1 MGDKALERLSFEGLE
16 QDKAII
22 ERGGRFFQQ
31 PREFARHH
39 FAFYQCYV
47 VRCVHFFFVR
57 IEFHV
62 SALLINVVRLLLC
75 FLGRGLPVSAA
86 NHISLVRANVQ
97 LPMAPRKR

>member
-1 MGDKALERLSFEGLE
+1 MVSQVGDKALERLSFEGLE

-47 VRCVHFFFVR
+47 VRRVQFF
-57 IEFHV
+57 
-62 SALLINVVRLLLC
+62 LLESSFMYLL
-75 FLGRGLPVSAA
+75 F
-86 NHISLVRANVQ
+86 
-97 LPMAPRKR
+97 